1 MAQVRSEAVN
11 FVMNKTLVSNNKQIT
26 PFEACLFVVFDG

>member
-11 FVMNKTLVSNNKQIT
+11 FVTNKTLVSKNKQFS
-26 PFEACLFVVFDG
+26 PFEACFFLVFDG

>member
-11 FVMNKTLVSNNKQIT
+11 FVTNKTLVSKNKQFT
-26 PFEACLFVVFDG
+26 PFAACLFVVFNG